1 MYTAMIM
8 YANDWLSLKEI
19 VKNNKVF
26 SLKRS
31 GFVSEYLRLANAA
44 ITCNNNKKKHKFNT
58 NFKIGIQQN
67 EIQGTYLNAC
77 LCLLV

>member
-1 MYTAMIM
+1 MIM
-8 YANDWLSLKEI
+8 YANDRLSLKEI

-26 SLKRS
+26 SPRKNE
-31 GFVSEYLRLANAA
+31 FVSECLCLANAA
-44 ITCNNNKKKHKFNT
+44 ITWNNNNNKKHKFNT
-58 NFKIGIQQN
+58 NFKIRIQQN